1 MDFSLSSGR
10 QGRQAVKVVV
20 YGVEGIG
27 KSTFAANFPGAVF
40 IDTEGS
46 TKFLDVTRFDPAP
59 STWGDLLSMCGWAA
73 SNMAP
78 GQTLVVDTLDWA
90 EKLCAA
96 SICAENGWKSIETP
110 GYGKGYKV
118 LQESFAKLLSALD
131 AVVRA
136 GVNVCCTAHAKLT
149 KFEQPDEAGAYDRWG
164 MKLTD
169 TRSTSVAAMVK
180 EWADC
185 VLFANYETIVE
196 TTDSGKAKAR
206 GNRRVMY
213 TTHDA
218 CWDAKNRWGLPPKLD
233 FDYQAI
239 APHVPGGATGGDLR
253 SLMGRDGVS
262 EDELR
267 RAVASQMIAPM
278 DTPVDDYAPEIV
290 SRLVAHWGG
299 VVQVV
304 GELRQ
309 QQDIPFA

>member
-59 STWGDLLSMCGWAA
+59 STWGDLLSMVGWAA
-73 SNMAP
+73 SGLTP

-96 SICAENGWKSIETP
+96 SICSENSWKSIETP

-118 LQESFAKLLSALD
+118 LQENFAKLLSALD
-131 AVVRA
+131 AVVGA

-213 TTHDA
+213 AVHDA

-233 FDYQAI
+233 FDYAAI
-239 APHVPGGATGGDLR
+239 AAHVPGGAGVEELR
-253 SLMGRDGVS
+253 ALMDRDGVS
-262 EDELR
+262 EEELR
-267 RAVASQMIAPM
+267 NAVASQRILPSA
-278 DTPVDDYAPEIV
+278 TPVGEYPPEV
-290 SRLVAHWGG
+290 VARLVAHWGG
-299 VVQVV
+299 VAQVV
-304 GELRQ
+304 AEMRQ
-309 QQDIPFA
+309 QQDVPFN